1 MGLSQSYGPSQ
12 HNTGQNEG
20 HIADTPVGK
29 CDLKTGREITMNL
42 FNESYWVGH
51 EKKREEIHTL
61 PHSQNDLLDPLYGL
75 GARKE

>member
-1 MGLSQSYGPSQ
+1 
-12 HNTGQNEG
+12 
-20 HIADTPVGK
+20 
-29 CDLKTGREITMNL
+29 MNL
-42 FNESYWVGH
+42 FNESYWAGH